1 MILRDHEDTIV
12 ALATPAGE
20 GAIAVIRLSGP
31 DAVQISEKC
40 FRGKTAIQS
49 QQSHTVQFGK
59 IIDFNNR
66 TIDEVLCTL
75 FKSPKS
81 FTGED
86 VVEFGCH
93 GGQFVVKKVLEVFI
107 SAGARPADPGEFT
120 KRAFLNGKMDL
131 SQAEAIAD
139 LIHAQSDRAHTASLA
154 QLEGKLAQNIRQAR
168 DRLIDVLKL
177 MELELDFIE
186 DDLEFVDKSKV
197 LALTEGVLT
206 EINVLLESFRFGKIW
221 REGISAAIIG
231 APNAGKSSILNALL
245 GQERAIVTHIPG
257 TTRDFIEESLIIDGI
272 LFRISDTAGIRET
285 EDFVEKEGV
294 KRTRQ
299 IIEKSDISIIV
310 VDRSREMPEEERIF
324 ISDILTQNKFPVMLV
339 ENKID
344 LTAVENIKSI
354 EIPKRTTKV
363 RTSALQGIGIGELK
377 SALSNFAESAKI
389 ASNET
394 SAVVT
399 SRRHQ
404 ASLLHAKEGLE
415 SAIDSLKKK
424 ASNEFVAV
432 DLRTALDALGEIIG
446 EVTTEEILNDIF
458 SKFCIGK

>member
-1 MILRDHEDTIV
+1 
-12 ALATPAGE
+12 
-20 GAIAVIRLSGP
+20 
-31 DAVQISEKC
+31 
-40 FRGKTAIQS
+40 
-49 QQSHTVQFGK
+49 
-59 IIDFNNR
+59 
-66 TIDEVLCTL
+66 
-75 FKSPKS
+75 
-81 FTGED
+81 
-86 VVEFGCH
+86 
-93 GGQFVVKKVLEVFI
+93 
-107 SAGARPADPGEFT
+107 
-120 KRAFLNGKMDL
+120 
-131 SQAEAIAD
+131 
-139 LIHAQSDRAHTASLA
+139 
-154 QLEGKLAQNIRQAR
+154 
-168 DRLIDVLKL
+168 
-177 MELELDFIE
+177 
-186 DDLEFVDKSKV
+186 
-197 LALTEGVLT
+197 
-206 EINVLLESFRFGKIW
+206 
-221 REGISAAIIG
+221 
-231 APNAGKSSILNALL
+231 
-245 GQERAIVTHIPG
+245 
-257 TTRDFIEESLIIDGI
+257 

-310 VDRSREMPEEERIF
+310 VDSSREMPEEERIF
-324 ISDILTQNKFPVMLV
+324 ISEILTQNKFSVILV

-354 EIPKRTTKV
+354 EIPKRITKV
-363 RTSALQGIGIGELK
+363 RTSALQGIGIEELK

-415 SAIDSLKKK
+415 GAIDSLKKK
-424 ASNEFVAV
+424 ASNEFVVV

>member
-1 MILRDHEDTIV
+1 MILRDNEDTIA

-31 DAVQISEKC
+31 EAIQISDKC
-40 FRGKTAIQS
+40 FRGKTSLES
-49 QQSHTVQFGK
+49 QQSHTVQLGK
-59 IIDFNNR
+59 IIGLQNQI
-66 TIDEVLCTL
+66 IDEVLCTV
-75 FKSPKS
+75 FKAPKS
-81 FTGED
+81 YTGED

-93 GGQFVVKKVLEVFI
+93 GGQFVVKKVMEAFI
-107 SAGARPADPGEFT
+107 AAGARPADPGEFT

-139 LIHAQSDRAHTASLA
+139 LIHAQSDRAHSASLE
-154 QLEGKLAQNIRQAR
+154 QLEGKLAHNIRQAR
-168 DRLIDVLKL
+168 DRLIDALKM

-197 LALTEGVLT
+197 LVLTEGILA

-221 REGISAAIIG
+221 REGISVAIIG

-245 GQERAIVTHIPG
+245 EQERAIVTHIPG
-257 TTRDFIEESLIIDGI
+257 TTRDFIEENLIIDGV

-285 EDFVEKEGV
+285 EDLVEREGV

-299 IIEKSDISIIV
+299 IIEKSDISMIV
-310 VDRSREMPEEERIF
+310 VDCSREMPEEERLF
-324 ISDILTQNKFPVMLV
+324 IENVIKQDKFTVILV

-344 LTAVENIKSI
+344 LTAAKGAEQI
-354 EIPKRTTKV
+354 ELPKRMRRI
-363 RTSALQGIGIGELK
+363 RTSAIQGRGIEELK
-377 SALSNFAESAKI
+377 SALSNFAGSGQAS
-389 ASNET
+389 SNET

-404 ASLLHAKEGLE
+404 ASLINAKDGLID
-415 SAIDSLKKK
+415 AIGSLKKK

-446 EVTTEEILNDIF
+446 EVTTEDILNDIF

>member
-1 MILRDHEDTIV
+1 
-12 ALATPAGE
+12 
-20 GAIAVIRLSGP
+20 
-31 DAVQISEKC
+31 
-40 FRGKTAIQS
+40 
-49 QQSHTVQFGK
+49 
-59 IIDFNNR
+59 
-66 TIDEVLCTL
+66 
-75 FKSPKS
+75 
-81 FTGED
+81 
-86 VVEFGCH
+86 
-93 GGQFVVKKVLEVFI
+93 
-107 SAGARPADPGEFT
+107 
-120 KRAFLNGKMDL
+120 
-131 SQAEAIAD
+131 
-139 LIHAQSDRAHTASLA
+139 
-154 QLEGKLAQNIRQAR
+154 
-168 DRLIDVLKL
+168 

-354 EIPKRTTKV
+354 EIPKRITKV
-363 RTSALQGIGIGELK
+363 RTSALQGIGIEELK

-415 SAIDSLKKK
+415 GAIDSLKKK

>member
-1 MILRDHEDTIV
+1 MILRDNEDTIA

-20 GAIAVIRLSGP
+20 GAIAIIRLSGP
-31 DAVQISEKC
+31 EAVHISDKC
-40 FRGKTAIQS
+40 FRGKTSLES
-49 QQSHTVQFGK
+49 QQSHTVQLGK
-59 IIDFNNR
+59 IIGLQNQI
-66 TIDEVLCTL
+66 IDEVLCTV
-75 FKSPKS
+75 FKAPKS
-81 FTGED
+81 YTGED

-93 GGQFVVKKVLEVFI
+93 GGQFVVKKVLETFI
-107 SAGARPADPGEFT
+107 AAGARPADPGEFT

-139 LIHAQSDRAHTASLA
+139 LIHAQSDRAHSASLE
-154 QLEGKLAQNIRQAR
+154 QLEGKLAHNIRQAR
-168 DRLIDVLKL
+168 DRLIDALKM

-197 LALTEGVLT
+197 LALTEGILA
-206 EINVLLESFRFGKIW
+206 EIYVLLESFRFGKIW
-221 REGISAAIIG
+221 REGISVAIIG

-245 GQERAIVTHIPG
+245 QQERAIVTHIPG
-257 TTRDFIEESLIIDGI
+257 TTRDFIEENLIIDGV

-285 EDFVEKEGV
+285 EDLVEIEGV

-299 IIEKSDISIIV
+299 IIEKSDISMIV
-310 VDRSREMPEEERIF
+310 VDCSREMPEEERLF
-324 ISDILTQNKFPVMLV
+324 IENVIKQDKVTVILV

-344 LTAVENIKSI
+344 LTAAKGAEQI
-354 EIPKRTTKV
+354 ELPKRMRRI
-363 RTSALQGIGIGELK
+363 RTSAIQGRGIEELK
-377 SALSNFAESAKI
+377 SALSSFAGSGQAF
-389 ASNET
+389 SSET

-404 ASLLHAKEGLE
+404 ASLLNAKDGLIG
-415 SAIDSLKKK
+415 AIDSLKKK

-446 EVTTEEILNDIF
+446 EVTTEDILNDIF